1 MVGECVKRRGG
12 KQLIGNNDLAGTIY
26 AKWGHVLLVGAAA
39 EYDLKIAAGT
49 ARVVTLGT
57 TRLAPNNLF
66 PAAQD
71 VFLVE

>member
-1 MVGECVKRRGG
+1 M
-12 KQLIGNNDLAGTIY
+12 Q
-26 AKWGHVLLVGAAA
+26 LVGATA

-57 TRLAPNNLF
+57 TRISPKSLF

-71 VFLVE
+71 VYLVE